1 MCSTNLW
8 DKNIKLSNDSKL
20 ISNSWKIF
28 IFIYSNYEEYKES
41 FKMYIYSIFDN
52 KLNYLSFI
60 ILFINVSNYSY

>member
-1 MCSTNLW
+1 MVKICSMTNYPK
-8 DKNIKLSNDSKL
+8 DN
-20 ISNSWKIF
+20 
-28 IFIYSNYEEYKES
+28 EEKYKES